1 MFVVLSFIGTLPNYV
16 VDCVHQIRCF
26 FQGDIYLIL
35 NDLNSPFA
43 KLCIEKYNI
52 KIVNYDDVSHEDFN
66 IASNEKQ
73 HKFEIIPQLTG
84 REELYKRSLERFFLL
99 QNLMKNQNLND
110 CLFIEL
116 DNLIYD
122 DPNNWLNE
130 FSKHELCYMY
140 HIYDCYSSGIMYVK
154 NHESLNGFLTNIL
167 NCIRHGNCFFS
178 DMTCLARWYQESEE
192 NKKKIQIIPTYWKND
207 TVNLLAH
214 ENYGKYGDSIFDA
227 ASIGVFLLGL
237 DPFHTNGIVVLGLKG
252 NPDAI
257 DYTQQK
263 FEWILDEQGRKKPF
277 IWDGEKWVLINNL
290 HVHSKQLQNGLSL
303 PIA

>member
-1 MFVVLSFIGTLPNYV
+1 MFIGLSFIGTLPNYV

-43 KLCIEKYNI
+43 KICIEKYNI
-52 KIVNYDDVSHEDFN
+52 KIVNYDDVSHEEFN
-66 IASNEKQ
+66 IVLNENQK
-73 HKFEIIPQLTG
+73 KFVIVHGLTG
-84 REELYKRSLERFFLL
+84 REELFIRCLERFFLL

-130 FSKHELCYMY
+130 FSKHELCYMFDNVDRY
-140 HIYDCYSSGIMYVK
+140 ASGIMYVK

-167 NCIRHGNCFFS
+167 NFIRYGNEFLNE
-178 DMTCLARWYQESEE
+178 MTCLARWYEKSEE
-192 NKKKIQIIPTYWKND
+192 NKKKIQLLPIYWKNN
-207 TVNLLAH
+207 TTPLLAH

-227 ASIGVFLLGL
+227 ASIGIFLLGM
-237 DPFHTNGIVVLGLKG
+237 DTYHTNGNVELGLKG
-252 NPDAI
+252 KWSAV

-303 PIA
+303 PIL